1 VIPHSHEPEK
11 YKIGLSSLNRLSN
24 PAYPVFESR
33 SAHPNCPGGV
43 RHWIAFTVVD
53 MCISLNHASVVQGIQ
68 SSFMARAGSMA
79 QYRFQG
85 PCIRWYVRCL
95 FSSRVPEIW
104 SKKFKQI
111 QRIYNFDQFWSI
123 FINIDKW
130 KSLSIRVVFSLYL
143 FITKRTPSIDSIDMT
158 SPGTSWNLTDL
169 TPQLGF
175 VAGCPCVALTAQ
187 VLVADRSSCS
197 AIQLDGILPGFGS
210 L

>member
-1 VIPHSHEPEK
+1 MGDHGILNEYARGYYNLPHGPTSGFQSQAELTAQDWTLVIPHSHEPEK

-24 PAYPVFESR
+24 PAYPVFESP

-68 SSFMARAGSMA
+68 SSLMARAGSMA

-123 FINIDKW
+123 LINFDQFWSILINSLYI
-130 KSLSIRVVFSLYL
+130 SLSRSELL
-143 FITKRTPSIDSIDMT
+143 ASTASTWLHLELH
-158 SPGTSWNLTDL
+158 GT
-169 TPQLGF
+169 
-175 VAGCPCVALTAQ
+175 
-187 VLVADRSSCS
+187 
-197 AIQLDGILPGFGS
+197 
-210 L
+210 